1 MKKKKWVIPIVS
13 IITILVLIIA
23 CIGLLLHKGYDVS
36 EGVYLESKDGSAIIV
51 CERTPV
57 KMSNRTNRDLFDN
70 LEMGDK
76 ILIIHDGIAESLPA
90 STGAYAVFKRNNG
103 ITGAIPPSVIE
114 EMIEFGWIDSAEDV
128 EFGASSGEANI
139 NAEN

>member
-1 MKKKKWVIPIVS
+1 MKKKKWLIPVAT
-13 IITILVLIIA
+13 IIAILVLIII
-23 CIGLLLHKGYDVS
+23 CVVVFVSKGFDIS
-36 EGVYLESKDGSAIIV
+36 EGVYLETKDGSAIIV

-70 LEMGDK
+70 LEVGDK

-103 ITGAIPPSVIE
+103 VTGAIPPSVIE
-114 EMIEFGWIDSAEDV
+114 EMIKLGWIDSAEDV
-128 EFGASSGEANI
+128 EFGSPTGESSAN
-139 NAEN
+139 